1 MAVAKIKIN
10 KKSIKTAANNA
21 LKKGGK
27 ARKIVEQKARQIYDQ
42 RKKRLL
48 AEFDNHPI
56 TREIASGPSASNS
69 SGTLGG
75 YGNLFSFI
83 GFDSGSD
90 PVGKLRRG
98 LINSISFVNR
108 PIVKKGARGPR
119 FEFRIKVPTQR
130 ELKDFTPMPWEPG
143 SWMTRIEQGISGLGY
158 YIYQNFSSGSR
169 SGKGKQSSNQ
179 MNKGVTYRRTT
190 YMSKLLRDFIRSKR

>member
-10 KKSIKTAANNA
+10 KKSIKTAGNNA

-27 ARKIVEQKARQIYDQ
+27 ARKIVEQKARKIYEQ

-48 AEFDNHPI
+48 RDFDNHPI
-56 TREIASGPSASNS
+56 TKEIAAGGSASNS

-83 GFDSGSD
+83 GFESGSD
-90 PVGKLRRG
+90 PVSVLRMS

-108 PIVKKGARGPR
+108 PIIRKGARGPK
-119 FEFRIKVPTQR
+119 FEFKIKVPSQR
-130 ELKDFTPMPWEPG
+130 ELKDYTPMPWETG
-143 SWMTRIEQGISGLGY
+143 SWMMRIEQGISGLGY
-158 YIYQNFSSGSR
+158 YIHNNFSSGSR
-169 SGKGKQSSNQ
+169 SNKGKQSKNQ
-179 MNKGVTYRRTT
+179 INKGVTYRRTT
-190 YMSKLLRDFIRSKR
+190 YMSKILRDFIKSRR